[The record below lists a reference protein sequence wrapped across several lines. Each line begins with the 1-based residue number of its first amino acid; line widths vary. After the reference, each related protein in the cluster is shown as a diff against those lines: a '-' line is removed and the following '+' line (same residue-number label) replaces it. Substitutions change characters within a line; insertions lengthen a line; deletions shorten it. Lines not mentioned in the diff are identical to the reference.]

1 MSIEIG
7 YLRKKATHFR
17 HRQIIGLAM
26 TGFGLVVMVIAHFL
40 VPILVL
46 FSAESWERLETYT
59 TWSMAAGILIT
70 LLGIV
75 VTVHYS
81 GKLSEF
87 ITDWTRMMEE
97 LERKIKEI
105 ED

>member
-1 MSIEIG
+1 LSIEIG

-17 HRQIIGLAM
+17 HRQIVGLAM

-40 VPILVL
+40 VPTLVL
-46 FSAESWERLETYT
+46 FSAEPWERLETYA

-75 VTVHYS
+75 ITVHYS

-87 ITDWTRMMEE
+87 ITDWSRMMEE
-97 LERKIKEI
+97 LERKIKEL